1 MVAPGARPRSRAE
14 RSESQ
19 IGQGSASATGEP
31 ETESLAQYYYVTV
44 QGLGQIP
51 IPVRF
56 RHSWGIS
63 VKRFWLSNLRSLFA
77 DIAAPWDALKNT
89 PVGGTGRSQP
99 VSDRSG
105 KPRFAIGRS
114 SPPGQSGRA
123 CRLTAYRLINEN
135 HKTLVGARSSG
146 G

>member
-19 IGQGSASATGEP
+19 IGQGSASASGEP
-31 ETESLAQYYYVTV
+31 ETESLAQYYYVTA
-44 QGLGQIP
+44 QGLGQ

-77 DIAAPWDALKNT
+77 DIAALWDAEEH
-89 PVGGTGRSQP
+89 P
-99 VSDRSG
+99 
-105 KPRFAIGRS
+105 
-114 SPPGQSGRA
+114 SGRIGPQPA
-123 CRLTAYRLINEN
+123 GQR
-135 HKTLVGARSSG
+135 
-146 G
+146 